1 MLSDQHFIQLP
12 PLESSHKVMER
23 YSTACIK
30 RKENLKKVRCHHT
43 STKMTKIQNTE
54 HQMLTRIRS
63 MRNCDLLLVEMEN
76 DTVIF
81 EDSLVIAYKTK
92 HKPTIGSSNHT
103 P

>member
-1 MLSDQHFIQLP
+1 
-12 PLESSHKVMER
+12 
-23 YSTACIK
+23 
-30 RKENLKKVRCHHT
+30 
-43 STKMTKIQNTE
+43 
-54 HQMLTRIRS
+54 